1 MVPIRRMLTEVPRP
15 ALVLGLAG
23 LIPFAA
29 CAIAVW
35 TSSPIVQVEGVGLL
49 LTYAAVILT
58 FLGGVHWGRAL
69 AGKHA
74 GEHAEERSGDL
85 NWMRLGWSVTPSLIA
100 WIALRMSPG
109 FTIIVF
115 IAAFAVAFLVDR
127 HAVRAGFFPDWYLPL
142 RKVLTLGVMACLI
155 ATLARFTIGAEI

>member
-1 MVPIRRMLTEVPRP
+1 MVPIKQMLTEVPRP

-29 CAIAVW
+29 CAVAVW
-35 TSSPIVQVEGVGLL
+35 TSSPVLQVEGVSLL

-58 FLGGVHWGRAL
+58 FLGGVHWGKAL
-69 AGKHA
+69 AG
-74 GEHAEERSGDL
+74 EHSGDL

-100 WIALRMSPG
+100 WAALRMSPG
-109 FTIIVF
+109 FTLIIF
-115 IAAFAVAFLVDR
+115 IAAFAAAFLVDR
-127 HAVRAGFFPDWYLPL
+127 HAVRTGFFPAWYLPL

>member
-1 MVPIRRMLTEVPRP
+1 MVPIKRMLTEVPRP

-29 CAIAVW
+29 CAVAVW
-35 TSSPIVQVEGVGLL
+35 TSSPIFQVEGVGLL

-58 FLGGVHWGRAL
+58 FLGGVHWGKAL
-69 AGKHA
+69 AGENA
-74 GEHAEERSGDL
+74 GDL

-115 IAAFAVAFLVDR
+115 IAAFAAAFLVDR
-127 HAVRAGFFPDWYLPL
+127 HAVRAGFFPEWYLPL
-142 RKVLTLGVMACLI
+142 RKVLTLGVMTCLI
-155 ATLARFTIGAEI
+155 ATLARFTIGADI